1 MGELKLPQG
10 MALTPLNPTFRDHPH
25 ALLDQLREVA
35 PVHVDS
41 QFERLYLTRYADI
54 RTVLND
60 RSLAVDPRRR
70 REGSFMRRM
79 TRDDDERSML
89 QLDDP
94 DHRRLRGLVAQAFNQ
109 RSIEAMRPRIR
120 QVATTLLDGLA
131 DAPSFELIGR
141 YAGPLPTIV
150 IAEMLGVDAADQA
163 LFKHWSDGLVQ
174 VFNPAPT
181 EAQRQRLNEASQG
194 LLGYLANVV
203 EQRRR
208 SPREDL
214 VSALVA
220 AEEAG
225 ERLTAR
231 EIVTTC
237 NLLLLAGNMTTTD
250 LIGNGT
256 LALLEH
262 PPELAK
268 LRARPD
274 LIGHAVEE
282 MLRFDPPVS
291 QTGRITTEPAAV
303 AGCPLAAGDSIS
315 LSLLAAGRD
324 PALHDDPHRFDIE
337 RADTTHASFGGGVH
351 FCLGAP
357 LARAEA
363 QIGIGLLLERFP
375 ALALDP
381 ARPAQRKTAPTFNG
395 LEALWL
401 RTATG

>member
-1 MGELKLPQG
+1 MTMLPQG
-10 MALTPLNPTFRDHPH
+10 LALTPLNPAFRDHPH
-25 ALLDQLREVA
+25 ALLDRLREAA
-35 PVHVDS
+35 PVHTDS
-41 QFERLYLTRYADI
+41 EFERLYLTRYADI
-54 RTVLND
+54 RAVLND

-70 REGSFMRRM
+70 REGSVLRRM

-94 DHRRLRGLVAQAFNQ
+94 DHKRLRGLVAQAFNQ
-109 RSIEAMRPRIR
+109 RSSEAMRPRIR
-120 QVATTLLDGLA
+120 QVAATLLDGL
-131 DAPSFELIGR
+131 DGAPAFDLIER

-181 EAQRQRLNEASQG
+181 AAQRQRLSEASQG
-194 LLGYLANVV
+194 LLGYLARVV
-203 EQRRR
+203 EERRR

-220 AEEAG
+220 VEEAG

-262 PPELAK
+262 PAELAK
-268 LRARPD
+268 LRARPE
-274 LIGHAVEE
+274 LIGQAVEE
-282 MLRFDPPVS
+282 TLRFDPPVA
-291 QTGRITTEPAAV
+291 QTARIATGPAAV
-303 AGCPLAAGDSIS
+303 AGCPMAAGDSIS

-324 PALHDDPHRFDIE
+324 PALHGQPHRFDIE
-337 RADTTHASFGGGVH
+337 RTDTTHASFGGGVH

-375 ALALDP
+375 GLALDP
-381 ARPAQRKTAPTFNG
+381 GRPPARKTAPTFNG
-395 LEALWL
+395 LETLWL
-401 RTATG
+401 RSAAG

>member
-237 NLLLLAGNMTTTD
+237 NLLL
-250 LIGNGT
+250 
-256 LALLEH
+256 
-262 PPELAK
+262 
-268 LRARPD
+268 
-274 LIGHAVEE
+274 
-282 MLRFDPPVS
+282 
-291 QTGRITTEPAAV
+291 
-303 AGCPLAAGDSIS
+303 
-315 LSLLAAGRD
+315 
-324 PALHDDPHRFDIE
+324 FDIE